1 MIPITSKNQTYF
13 FSIVHVTKQP
23 PDKLIYGILINSES
37 YYLSKTI
44 GIEDCAQIDSKPR
57 LDHTLLLE
65 ICDIMTRFEVAYQE
79 YPSLEFINVE
89 IIKALDLIRKVVLSL
104 PNKKS

>member
-65 ICDIMTRFEVAYQE
+65 ICDIMTRFEVAYRQ

-89 IIKALDLIRKVVLSL
+89 IIKALDLIRKAVLPL
-104 PNKKS
+104 PIKKS

>member
-1 MIPITSKNQTYF
+1 MIPIINNSQTYF

-23 PDKLIYGILINSES
+23 PDKLIYGVLINSES

-44 GIEDCAQIDSKPR
+44 GIEDCTQIDSRPP
-57 LDHTLLLE
+57 LDHALLLE
-65 ICDIMTRFEVAYQE
+65 ICDIMTRFEVAYRQ

-89 IIKALDLIRKVVLSL
+89 IIKALDLIRGTVLTA
-104 PNKKS
+104 PKRH